1 MLPITKIL
9 IIFAG
14 RKINERIMTIE
25 QLKALYSELFR
36 NLSIIAEDENKQK
49 RLAKY
54 LRKLV
59 KEKENN

>member
-1 MLPITKIL
+1 
-9 IIFAG
+9 
-14 RKINERIMTIE
+14 MTIE